1 MEFFCRVNAYFWFE
15 IIPTLLVYNFMYRG
29 NRKKDKDKVVKKKRG
44 RKRKK
49 SPLGQIIINKDTDQ
63 VRIIYYILS

>member
-1 MEFFCRVNAYFWFE
+1 
-15 IIPTLLVYNFMYRG
+15 MYRG

-63 VRIIYYILS
+63 VRIIYYILF